1 MSSPALSAAPACAPL
16 FSLLVEQVRDHAVFA
31 LDDEGRIT
39 SWNISLQ
46 RLFAVEDGQ
55 SLPKLAE
62 LLVDAEYAGLSD
74 LLHVARNRGRC
85 ERVMQFKAL
94 NGNLF
99 RGYVVA
105 LHQAGQ
111 PLVLSVRDL
120 SLVSGISEEMESAD
134 SDSLTQLASRDQ
146 IFTLGRVEYK
156 RWKRYLLPFSV
167 VMLEVDQFA
176 ELHAQSEEKSRAVLY
191 DIADVLRQCVREV
204 DVISRL
210 HGGVFAALLFN
221 TPVEG
226 ATTLAERI
234 RKAVGRVTFL
244 PNSDKRRLS
253 VSLIATTAQDE
264 SSDFDHMMTNTAAAL
279 SDLRREGGDR
289 LKLL

>member
-1 MSSPALSAAPACAPL
+1 MSSPLPSVCDPL
-16 FSLLVEQVRDHAVFA
+16 FALLIEQVRDHAIFA
-31 LDDEGRIT
+31 VDDEGQISGWNT
-39 SWNISLQ
+39 SLK
-46 RLFAVEDGQ
+46 RLFGIENEQA
-55 SLPKLAE
+55 LPKLAA
-62 LLVDAEYAGLSD
+62 LLVDAEHAGLDD
-74 LLHVARNRGRC
+74 LLHVARSRGRC
-85 ERVMQFKAL
+85 ERLMQFKAL
-94 NGNLF
+94 NGKLF

-105 LHQAGQ
+105 LFAAGQ
-111 PLVLSVRDL
+111 PLVVSVRDL
-120 SLVSGISEEMESAD
+120 SLVSGISAEMESAD

-167 VMLEVDQFA
+167 VLLELDQFA
-176 ELHAQSEEKSRAVLY
+176 DIQAENEEKARAILY
-191 DIADVLRQCVREV
+191 DTADVLRQCVREV
-204 DVISRL
+204 DVIARL

-221 TPVEG
+221 TPIEG
-226 ATTLAERI
+226 ASTLAERI
-234 RKAVGRVTFL
+234 RKAVARVTFL
-244 PNSDKRRLS
+244 PDSDKKRLS